1 MYEEYDFPSLRT
13 VNGIAEVRDSEGN
26 LFDKGASE
34 RIQQMRKVLKRA
46 EALPEE
52 LQHDIA
58 LCERRMK
65 SSGIKASERSERRE
79 AAQARHQ
86 RP

>member
-26 LFDKGASE
+26 LFRKDASE
-34 RIQQMRKVLKRA
+34 RIQQMRKDLKRA
-46 EALPEE
+46 EALREE

-58 LCERRMK
+58 LCERRIEELGDQSVRK
-65 SSGIKASERSERRE
+65 ERET
-79 AAQARHQ
+79 
-86 RP
+86 